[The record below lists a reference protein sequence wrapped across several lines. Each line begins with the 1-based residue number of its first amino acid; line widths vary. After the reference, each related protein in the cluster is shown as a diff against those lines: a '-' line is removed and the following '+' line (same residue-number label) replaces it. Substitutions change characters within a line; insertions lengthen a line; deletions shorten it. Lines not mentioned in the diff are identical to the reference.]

1 MATRLWNILLI
12 TALISACSSNGNNQ
26 SVGTLLGGAVGA
38 LVGAKVS
45 KDSNRAASVAI
56 GAAAGALVGY
66 GIGRY
71 LDDQDQQRLAAATA
85 KTAESGKAQEVHNT
99 ETGTTIR
106 TTPVTTTSQ
115 ASNDGCRTV
124 KQSVELPDG
133 RHESENVRL
142 CKGPNGW
149 EAA

>member
-1 MATRLWNILLI
+1 MITRFWNVLLI
-12 TALISACSSNGNNQ
+12 TVLVTACSSTGNKQ
-26 SVGTLLGGAVGA
+26 SLGALLGGAAGA

-56 GAAAGALVGY
+56 GTAVGALVGY
-66 GIGRY
+66 GVGRY
-71 LDDQDQQRLAAATA
+71 LDDQDQQHLAAATV
-85 KTAESGKAQEVHNT
+85 KTAESGQTQEVRNS

-106 TTPVTTTSQ
+106 TAPVSSPSQ
-115 ASNDGCRTV
+115 ASSEGCRTV
-124 KQSVELPDG
+124 KQSVELADG